1 MNSGNPI
8 NISLAL
14 AAHDAAVGAALAAA
28 RGFADAAGLAP
39 EPARRLA
46 IIVEEL
52 VANLI
57 DHGGLGADDVIDLA
71 LARHPGHIALVL
83 GDPAAPFDP
92 RLAPLSADLPPH
104 GGAGLALVRAFA
116 AAIDYGR
123 CNGRNRLEVRIT
135 G

>member
-8 NISLAL
+8 TVSLTL
-14 AAHDAAVGAALAAA
+14 AADAAAVGAALAAA
-28 RGFADAAGLAP
+28 QGFADRAGLAP
-39 EPARRLA
+39 GPARRLA

-52 VANLI
+52 VANLV
-57 DHGGLGADDVIDLA
+57 DHAGLGADDIIDLA
-71 LARHPGHIALVL
+71 LVRHPGHVVLVL

-92 RLAPLSADLPPH
+92 RLAPLPTDLPPH

-116 AAIDYGR
+116 QAIDYGR
-123 CNGRNRLEVRIT
+123 SDGRNRLEVQIA

>member
-8 NISLAL
+8 TASFSLA
-14 AAHDAAVGAALAAA
+14 ADAAAVGAALAAA

-39 EPARRLA
+39 GPARRLA

-52 VANLI
+52 VANLV
-57 DHGGLGADDVIDLA
+57 DHADLGADDSIELA
-71 LARHPGHIALVL
+71 LVRRPGHVVLVL

-92 RLAPLSADLPPH
+92 RLAPLPTDLPPH

-116 AAIDYGR
+116 QAIDYGR
-123 CNGRNRLEVRIT
+123 SNGRNRLEVRIA

>member
-8 NISLAL
+8 NASLAL
-14 AAHDAAVGAALAAA
+14 AADAAAVGAALAAT

-39 EPARRLA
+39 GPARRLA

-57 DHGGLGADDVIDLA
+57 DHAGLGADDVIDLA
-71 LARHPGHIALVL
+71 LLRHPGQVVVVL
-83 GDPAAPFDP
+83 GDPAPPFDP
-92 RLAPLSADLPPH
+92 RMAPLPADLPPH

-116 AAIDYGR
+116 EGIDYGR
-123 CNGRNRLEVRIT
+123 NGGRNRLEVRIT